1 MKLKS
6 IPLALLITLA
16 AGHVAANDCT
26 MPDMP
31 SIPDGSTATMEEMIA
46 GQSAVKAYQADV
58 ESYRGCQDGRMQ
70 ALRAAV
76 EEGDPGAAPA
86 FEEATA
92 AYNESVT
99 LEEQLAERF
108 NQAIRAYKAANP
120 S

>member
-1 MKLKS
+1 MNKIFIS
-6 IPLALLITLA
+6 FALLLTFV
-16 AGHVAANDCT
+16 AGPAVADDCT
-26 MPDMP
+26 MPDKP

-46 GQSAVKAYQADV
+46 GQSAVKAYQAAV
-58 ESYRGCQDGRMQ
+58 EAYRGCQDGRME
-70 ALRAAV
+70 ALKAAV

-86 FEEATA
+86 FETATD

-99 LEEQLAERF
+99 LEEQLAEEF